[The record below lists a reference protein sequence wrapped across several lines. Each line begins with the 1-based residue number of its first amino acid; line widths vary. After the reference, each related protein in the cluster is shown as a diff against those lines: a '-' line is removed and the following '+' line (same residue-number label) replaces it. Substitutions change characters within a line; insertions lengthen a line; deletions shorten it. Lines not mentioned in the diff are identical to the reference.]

1 MAVNPNISLAV
12 KAPEFI
18 DPMAI
23 YSKIATIQ
31 GAQSQNRL
39 AQLQMRQAQ
48 REEESTNALNQA
60 YREAYDPVTGNIDPG
75 KLRSKISSLGQ
86 GSKLPAIEKS
96 LLELSNSRL
105 TQRKTEGEILD
116 AVTQRYR
123 DTLTRI
129 DPASPTAGV
138 QLMRAHKANHSDP
151 VMQSYLKGLGVDAAE
166 GDAEIEAAIAKG
178 SEGIA
183 DFIQR
188 SSLRAKDFHDFNK
201 PKWVPTG
208 NQQVPVSEGTGK
220 KLTNVPA
227 LDIKLSPDAAKP
239 VINKQNDG
247 KEEWL
252 VSTPAGGGPA
262 TEVPG
267 SRYKIGM
274 SPYQSESLKN
284 DRQRISLEGER
295 VGLEGRR
302 VAVAEEQD
310 RRAKDPVFQQR
321 MAEARKTGEDIAKG
335 TVAAQQ
341 ALPKVISRAEE
352 GLRLID
358 EMIGKRD
365 DKGKLLPGQKV
376 HPGFGNAVGF
386 GLPFRFVPGTSESD
400 FQARFDQIKGASFLE
415 AFESLKGGGAITK
428 EEGEKATVAIN
439 RMGLAQS
446 EQEFISAARDLQEVV
461 RKGIVTQQRK
471 AGGGTTSSPVAPQSS
486 VTGAPLGGGTPPPP
500 PGFKRD

>member
-1 MAVNPNISLAV
+1 
-12 KAPEFI
+12 
-18 DPMAI
+18 
-23 YSKIATIQ
+23 
-31 GAQSQNRL
+31 
-39 AQLQMRQAQ
+39 
-48 REEESTNALNQA
+48 
-60 YREAYDPVTGNIDPG
+60 
-75 KLRSKISSLGQ
+75 
-86 GSKLPAIEKS
+86 
-96 LLELSNSRL
+96 
-105 TQRKTEGEILD
+105 
-116 AVTQRYR
+116 
-123 DTLTRI
+123 
-129 DPASPTAGV
+129 
-138 QLMRAHKANHSDP
+138 
-151 VMQSYLKGLGVDAAE
+151 
-166 GDAEIEAAIAKG
+166 
-178 SEGIA
+178 
-183 DFIQR
+183 
-188 SSLRAKDFHDFNK
+188 
-201 PKWVPTG
+201 
-208 NQQVPVSEGTGK
+208 VPVSEGTGRQ
-220 KLTNVPA
+220 LTNVPA
-227 LDIKLSPDAAKP
+227 LDVTLSPEAAKP
-239 VINKQNDG
+239 VISKQNDG

-252 VSTPAGGGPA
+252 VSTPAAGGPA
-262 TEVPG
+262 TEVPN

-284 DRQRISLEGER
+284 DRSRINLEGER
-295 VGLEGRR
+295 VSLEGRR

-386 GLPFRFVPGTSESD
+386 GLPFRFIPGTSESD

-428 EEGEKATVAIN
+428 EEGEKATFAIN

-446 EQEFISAARDLQEVV
+446 EQEFISAARYLQEVV
-461 RKGIVTQQRK
+461 RKGIVTQQRR
-471 AGGGTTSSPVAPQSS
+471 ASGGTTSSPVAPQSS